1 MPDVMTTEEASA
13 YLRLS
18 VQTIKQRAREGRMP
32 AAKVGRTWRFLK
44 SELDRW
50 LAGGAD
56 LYEEQVDEGL
66 GYAALRALR
75 DPRNQREG
83 KPLEEVAA
91 DLGLKD

>member
-50 LAGGAD
+50 LARGAD
-56 LYEEQVDEGL
+56 LDEDLVDEGL
-66 GYAALRALR
+66 GYAALEALQ
-75 DPRNQREG
+75 DPRNQG
-83 KPLEEVAA
+83 KRVPIAEVKAR
-91 DLGLKD
+91 LGL

>member
-1 MPDVMTTEEASA
+1 MTTEEASA

-50 LAGGAD
+50 LARGAD
-56 LYEEQVDEGL
+56 LDEDLVDEGL
-66 GYAALRALR
+66 GYAALEALQ
-75 DPRNQREG
+75 DPRNQG
-83 KPLEEVAA
+83 KRVPIAEVKAR
-91 DLGLKD
+91 LGL